1 MRQMYCVKLLRHCS
15 LWKGFKRPYFCVQ
28 CLIYAA
34 NVGPSIRHILL
45 ETSIMIHYT
54 YLSTYYHFIF
64 QVPNVPCNENG
75 HFISSP
81 PHSAQPAGSPSC
93 LPTPHH
99 PHQNHHQ
106 HVSPVNNH
114 CNINP
119 TSKPMSSGN
128 LLVDT
133 RPHNS
138 GKNHN
143 NSHKSYQKMPHESV
157 SVETTTNVPTAKR
170 VVEVYPT

>member
-1 MRQMYCVKLLRHCS
+1 MS
-15 LWKGFKRPYFCVQ
+15 LFYWPY
-28 CLIYAA
+28 
-34 NVGPSIRHILL
+34 PSPPISPNSFYGMHQQPH
-45 ETSIMIHYT
+45 M
-54 YLSTYYHFIF
+54 
-64 QVPNVPCNENG
+64 VPNVPCNENG
-75 HFISSP
+75 QFISSP
-81 PHSAQPAGSPSC
+81 PHSAQPAGSPSG
-93 LPTPHH
+93 LLAPHH
-99 PHQNHHQ
+99 PHHPHQNHQNHQNHHQ

-114 CNINP
+114 SNINP

-138 GKNHN
+138 VKNHN